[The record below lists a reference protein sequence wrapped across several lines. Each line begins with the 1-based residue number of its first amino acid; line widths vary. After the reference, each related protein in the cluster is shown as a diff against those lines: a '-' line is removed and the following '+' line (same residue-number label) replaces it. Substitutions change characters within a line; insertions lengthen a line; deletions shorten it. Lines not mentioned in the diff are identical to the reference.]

1 MRRLCIGSL
10 AAVGLLLT
18 GGIVLDCAEQQ
29 GATAKSEVRFVRT
42 IHLRA
47 ARQSPSDLEAGGDL
61 AGLQPGT
68 TRYITR
74 EDLLALPQV
83 TYAVTDDSNFTGP
96 TKISGVPLEE
106 LTRSLAAGPQSAM
119 VVAICDDKYRANYP
133 RDYIAA
139 HHPLLVLTINGQPPS
154 GWPKDSEG
162 HGYDMGPYLISH
174 PKFTP
179 SFKIFSH
186 ADEPQIPWG
195 VVRIELRDEN
205 AVFGAIAPRGERAA
219 APSVQASYRIAQQ
232 NCFRCHNM
240 GREGGQKSGVP
251 WLVLSAWATA
261 SPEYFAAYV
270 RNPQSKNSRAE
281 MPGNPGYDDAAIGA
295 LAAYFQTF
303 SPPGAGSTRRRHSA
317 GFGASATWNPPKKGK
332 P

>member
-1 MRRLCIGSL
+1 MRPLCIDL
-10 AAVGLLLT
+10 LTAVTLLLA
-18 GGIVLDCAEQQ
+18 GGIALDYAKQQ
-29 GATAKSEVRFVRT
+29 DARAMPAARSIPVTN
-42 IHLRA
+42 LRA
-47 ARQSPSDLEAGGDL
+47 ARHSPSDLEVGGDL
-61 AGLQPGT
+61 AGQPPGA

-83 TYAVTDDSNFTGP
+83 TYNVTGDSNFTEP
-96 TKISGVPLEE
+96 AKISGVQLEE
-106 LTRSLAAGPQSAM
+106 LTRSLGAGPHSDM

-133 RDYIAA
+133 REYVAA
-139 HHPLLVLTINGQPPS
+139 HRPLLVLTINGQPPS

-186 ADEPQIPWG
+186 TDEPQIPWG
-195 VVRIELRDEN
+195 VVRIELRNEN
-205 AVFGAIAPRGERAA
+205 AVFSAIVPRGPHAA
-219 APSVQASYRIAQQ
+219 TSLVKAGYRIAQQ

-240 GREGGQKSGVP
+240 GREGGQKSGTP
-251 WLVLSAWATA
+251 WFVLSAWATA

-270 RNPQSKNSRAE
+270 RDPQARNPHAQ
-281 MPGNPGYDDAAIGA
+281 MPGNPGYDDKTIGA
-295 LAAYFQTF
+295 LIAYFQTF
-303 SPPGAGSTRRRHSA
+303 SPHS
-317 GFGASATWNPPKKGK
+317 PKGK

>member
-1 MRRLCIGSL
+1 MRPLSLGSL

-18 GGIVLDCAEQQ
+18 SGIALDHAKQRD
-29 GATAKSEVRFVRT
+29 ATALPAVRSVAIT
-42 IHLRA
+42 NLRA
-47 ARQSPSDLEAGGDL
+47 ERQSPSDLEVGGDL
-61 AGLQPGT
+61 AGLPPGT

-83 TYAVTDDSNFTGP
+83 TYTVTDDSNFTGP
-96 TKISGVPLEE
+96 AKISGVQLEE
-106 LTRSLAAGPQSAM
+106 LTRSLRAAPHPDM

-133 RDYIAA
+133 RDYVAA

-162 HGYDMGPYLISH
+162 HGDDMGPYMISH

-186 ADEPQIPWG
+186 TDDPQIPWG

-205 AVFGAIAPRGERAA
+205 AVFSAIVPRGPHAA
-219 APSVQASYRIAQQ
+219 APLVKAGYRIAQQ

-240 GREGGQKSGVP
+240 GREGGQKSGTP

-270 RNPQSKNSRAE
+270 RDPHARNPHAQ
-281 MPGNPGYDDAAIGA
+281 MPGNPGYDDKTIGA
-295 LAAYFQTF
+295 LIAYFQTF
-303 SPPGAGSTRRRHSA
+303 SPQ
-317 GFGASATWNPPKKGK
+317 PPKGK